1 MRTRRIAL
9 AAVIAVAAFG
19 ATLGTADAA
28 DDGYFY
34 RLTSGTVTCTAGSIG
49 LGSPSSVDVS
59 YPGGATMTV
68 QIDSGGG
75 FGSEIDITSSLN
87 PTGASE
93 TTTFFGASIGVTPP
107 ATIGLRWTLSVGG
120 TPTFRQTVNV
130 ICPNAVPPD
139 PGVEPGTL
147 ELVSEETF
155 PTADPPA
162 DPPAGSGPA
171 TAIEAQPRTTG

>member
-34 RLTSGTVTCTAGSIG
+34 RLTSGTVSCTAAGSIG

-59 YPGGATMTV
+59 YPAGATMTV
-68 QIDSGGG
+68 QFDTGGG
-75 FGSEIDITSSLN
+75 FGSETDVTSSLN
-87 PTGASE
+87 PAGASG
-93 TTTFFGASIGVTPP
+93 TTTFFNAGIAIPPP

-120 TPTFRQTVNV
+120 TPTFRQTVNMV
-130 ICPNAVPPD
+130 CPFAVPPV
-139 PGVEPGTL
+139 PGTETGTL
-147 ELVSEETF
+147 EFVSEETF
-155 PTADPPA
+155 PTADPPTA
-162 DPPAGSGPA
+162 PQPA
-171 TAIEAQPRTTG
+171 TAVEAQPRTTG